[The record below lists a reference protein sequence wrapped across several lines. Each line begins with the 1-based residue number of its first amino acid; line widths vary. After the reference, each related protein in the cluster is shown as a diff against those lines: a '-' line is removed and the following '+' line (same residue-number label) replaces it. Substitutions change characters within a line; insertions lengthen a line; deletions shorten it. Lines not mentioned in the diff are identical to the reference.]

1 MRHVAHRVLI
11 VDDSAT
17 IRKNLARIVAESEET
32 EVVGEAADAQQ
43 GLELARTL
51 HPDLVTLDLRMPGGS
66 GLNVIKQ
73 IKQLEPSPIVMVL
86 TNYSHAAYR
95 KRAAEAGA
103 DFFFDKST
111 ECNKAL
117 DVFKNGGTQRDL
129 YPGRQERS

>member
-1 MRHVAHRVLI
+1 MRHVARRVLI
-11 VDDSAT
+11 IDDSAT
-17 IRKNLARIVAESEET
+17 IRKNLARIFAESREI
-32 EVVGEAADAQQ
+32 EVVGEAADARQ

-86 TNYSHAAYR
+86 TNYAHAAYR
-95 KRAAEAGA
+95 KRATEAGA
-103 DFFFDKST
+103 DFFFDKSS
-111 ECNKAL
+111 EFQQAL

>member
-1 MRHVAHRVLI
+1 MRHVARRVLI

-17 IRKNLARIVAESEET
+17 IRKNLARIFAESEEI

-86 TNYSHAAYR
+86 TNYAHPAYR

-103 DFFFDKST
+103 DFFFDKSS
-111 ECNKAL
+111 EFQQAL
-117 DVFKNGGTQRDL
+117 DVFRNGGTQLNDHS
-129 YPGRQERS
+129 GKQERS